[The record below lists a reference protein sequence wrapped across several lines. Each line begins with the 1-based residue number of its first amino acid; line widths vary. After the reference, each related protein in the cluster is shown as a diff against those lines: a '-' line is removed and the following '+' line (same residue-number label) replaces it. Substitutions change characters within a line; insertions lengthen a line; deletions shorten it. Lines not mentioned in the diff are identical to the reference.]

1 MAQYY
6 NPLTGAMQDTPVPAT
21 APAADAGAQSLVST
35 PAQANVA
42 AAPTLDALSQMVNRI
57 NRQAQTSMIPGGEQM
72 EQQSAQN
79 IANLL
84 SGQLPTSFTQNLQSS
99 LAQQYG
105 ARGFAPDT
113 AAMNAAALR
122 AMGLESQ
129 ALQSKGEQELS
140 AAYAR
145 HPIYDISQSLLTPS
159 AYASYQAQQAEAAAR
174 AASLAE
180 QRREFDAEM
189 AYKREFPGGAAGA
202 SAAIEAQTQLEIAR
216 MNQQATQNALNEK
229 IREFDRTQSAE
240 TAREINQLREQAR
253 QANMEVGLN
262 TQRLNAQVWNT
273 ALQYMDP
280 RTAAVTAANAATLP
294 NYVSIN
300 TQMPQLIGGWR

>member
-1 MAQYY
+1 M
-6 NPLTGAMQDTPVPAT
+6 TGT
-21 APAADAGAQSLVST
+21 PAAGGGAQDLVST
-35 PAQANVA
+35 PAQANLA
-42 AAPTLDALSQMVNRI
+42 AAPDLDALSQMVNRI
-57 NRQAQTSMIPGGEQM
+57 NRQAQVSMVPGGEAM

-113 AAMNAAALR
+113 AATNAAALR

-129 ALQSKGEQELS
+129 ALQSQGEKALTES
-140 AAYAR
+140 YAR
-145 HPIYDISQSLLTPS
+145 HPIYDISQSLITPS

-189 AYKREFPGGAAGA
+189 EYKRQYPSGGGGAN
-202 SAAIEAQTQLEIAR
+202 AAIQAQTDLEIAR
-216 MNQQATQNALNEK
+216 MQQQATQNALNEK
-229 IREFDRTQSAE
+229 IREFDVTQSAT

-253 QANMEVGLN
+253 QANLDVQLN

-294 NYVSIN
+294 NYVNVN
-300 TQMPQLIGGWR
+300 TPAPRLVGGWANI